1 MDISVGKIG
10 LNTFL
15 ITYSKESGKNPVN
28 YEYGEAMIQVK
39 AKAEEKT
46 DQDKPNTK
54 PDQKPSDTKVNSV
67 KKTQGDK
74 LVDELK
80 SLKINDSLLTVNGIH
95 RVLKLKE
102 TYDQLAKK
110 SAEKKK
116 IVSQKVKLE
125 KALKKIEQRSC
136 GANAY
141 YSFANGTLT
150 ILGNGN
156 GKLKDLFKTFY
167 INKKDKQVSSRSY
180 NKYVSKTTKIV
191 VEDSVGYVGNG
202 SFAYMKKLKN
212 IEIKGSR
219 TSFGK
224 SVFFDCSKLSK
235 VTFSDRKNK
244 KDTRY
249 IGFAVFGQCNAL
261 KTIRIPEGVTAIDKS
276 AFYKCNNLK
285 AVELPSTLQSI
296 GKTCFFKC
304 KKLNKIVLKSNVKKC
319 GKDAF
324 YMVKKS
330 CKITPISKA
339 KKSKQL
345 IKAAKAAGIKIK

>member
-1 MDISVGKIG
+1 
-10 LNTFL
+10 
-15 ITYSKESGKNPVN
+15 
-28 YEYGEAMIQVK
+28 
-39 AKAEEKT
+39 
-46 DQDKPNTK
+46 
-54 PDQKPSDTKVNSV
+54 
-67 KKTQGDK
+67 
-74 LVDELK
+74 
-80 SLKINDSLLTVNGIH
+80 
-95 RVLKLKE
+95 
-102 TYDQLAKK
+102 
-110 SAEKKK
+110 
-116 IVSQKVKLE
+116 
-125 KALKKIEQRSC
+125 
-136 GANAY
+136 
-141 YSFANGTLT
+141 
-150 ILGNGN
+150 
-156 GKLKDLFKTFY
+156 
-167 INKKDKQVSSRSY
+167 
-180 NKYVSKTTKIV
+180 
-191 VEDSVGYVGNG
+191 
-202 SFAYMKKLKN
+202 MKKLKN

-304 KKLNKIVLKSNVKKC
+304 KKLNKIVLKSN
-319 GKDAF
+319 F